1 MYSVNL
7 TICIERF
14 IPHFES
20 WIAFSVNPVPLNAKL
35 CYRLQPYKLYEIYLL
50 LIISRDIYYKPFV
63 ALCSYHQIQMTSQ
76 IYSPT
81 YETPAFAFGQVIAVK
96 AKLCVGEINNKYE
109 NEKKVGKW
117 VDY

>member
-1 MYSVNL
+1 
-7 TICIERF
+7 
-14 IPHFES
+14 
-20 WIAFSVNPVPLNAKL
+20 
-35 CYRLQPYKLYEIYLL
+35 
-50 LIISRDIYYKPFV
+50 
-63 ALCSYHQIQMTSQ
+63 MTSQ